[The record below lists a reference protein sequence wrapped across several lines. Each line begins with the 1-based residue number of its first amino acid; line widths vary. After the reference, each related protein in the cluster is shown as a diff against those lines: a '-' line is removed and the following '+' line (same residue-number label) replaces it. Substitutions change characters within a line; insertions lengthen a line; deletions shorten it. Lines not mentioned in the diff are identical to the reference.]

1 MAGYL
6 SERRAGTYSRAMIL
20 QRVGKQLSQLTGW
33 RKAGLLLAAG
43 ALAGLSMPPLDLWP
57 GLFAAF
63 PVLAILIRDRS
74 MRSAFGAGFCFGLGY
89 FSACLYWIGIAFLVD
104 AATYLWMMPIMVGA
118 LAGGMALYWGAATA
132 VTAALRRKDLVHLIL
147 LGVFFGI
154 AEWLRGH
161 LLTGFPWTVPGLAAM
176 GMGPLDQ
183 TAALI
188 GMPGLTV
195 LIVLWASLPA
205 LLLDALRDRREVIV
219 AVILLALLPALA
231 LWGAWRLAQASE
243 DVVAGV
249 KLRIVQPSIPQDE
262 KWREGNARAI
272 FEEMLE
278 LSQQASAQSPN
289 GISDITHII
298 WPESALPFYV
308 DENTEA
314 LATIDAM
321 LNPGKTL
328 IMGAVR
334 RDLGKRDAADDY
346 AAYNS
351 VVALDDAANI
361 VARYDKWRLVPGGEF
376 LPFES
381 ILAPMGFRKLVTV
394 PGSFTAGPG
403 PQSVAIPFAP
413 LSGMLVCYE
422 AIFPDLIVDSINR
435 PEWLIN
441 VTNDG
446 WFGRS
451 NGPYQH
457 LAQARMRAIEQGLPM
472 ARAANT
478 GISAVIDGYGRVRS
492 SLALGE
498 RGVIDTELPRSVPGA
513 TLYARIGDWGFGVLL
528 TVLLGLAAILNATI
542 HQRETKAVA

>member
-1 MAGYL
+1 
-6 SERRAGTYSRAMIL
+6 MIL
-20 QRVGKQLSQLTGW
+20 RRVGEGLRHLTGW
-33 RKAGLLLAAG
+33 RRATVLLLAG
-43 ALAGLSMPPLDLWP
+43 ALAALAMPPLDFWP
-57 GLFAAF
+57 GLFASF
-63 PVLAILIRDRS
+63 PVLATVIRDRS
-74 MRSAFGAGFCFGLGY
+74 VRSALGAGFCFGLGY
-89 FSACLYWIGIAFLVD
+89 FSVCLYWIGVAFLVD

-118 LAGGMALYWGAATA
+118 LAGGMALYWGAAAA
-132 VTAALRRKDLVHLIL
+132 VAAVLRRKGLVHLIML
-147 LGVFFGI
+147 AVLFGI

-188 GMPGLTV
+188 GMPGLTILV
-195 LIVLWASLPA
+195 VLWASLPA
-205 LLLDALRDRREVIV
+205 LLLDDLRDRREQIV

-231 LWGAWRLAQASE
+231 FWGAWRLAHAAE
-243 DVVAGV
+243 ETVAGV

-289 GISDITHII
+289 GINDITHVI

-308 DENTEA
+308 DESAEA

-334 RDLGKRDAADDY
+334 RELGKRDAAGDY
-346 AAYNS
+346 AAFNS
-351 VVALDDAANI
+351 VLVLDDAANI
-361 VARYDKWRLVPGGEF
+361 VGRYDKWRLVPGGEF

-403 PQSVAIPFAP
+403 PQSFAIPFAP
-413 LSGMLVCYE
+413 PSGMLICYE

-451 NGPYQH
+451 SGPYQH
-457 LAQARMRAIEQGLPM
+457 FAQARMRAIEQGLPIV
-472 ARAANT
+472 RAANT
-478 GISAVIDGYGRVRS
+478 GISAVIDGYGRVRT

-498 RGVIDTELPRSVPGA
+498 RGVIDAELPRSVPGA
-513 TLYARIGDWGFGVLL
+513 TLYARIGDWAFCALL
-528 TVLLGLAAILNATI
+528 IVLLGLAIIINATADP
-542 HQRETKAVA
+542 RPTEAVA